1 MKRQIRD
8 MKEGASAGPVR
19 AAIVLPDRPW
29 AGSVLLVRDL
39 LQAAGTLVT
48 RNDDI
53 VASALFDVRL
63 VARSRAPVISF
74 GGLPLASDLTLKR
87 SGDFRVVVVPAQF
100 APAAETT
107 EDDAEYGQWLRQQH
121 ARGALLM
128 SFGGALLLAKSGLL
142 DGREAT
148 GLLSERAIIWHR
160 FPEIRYQPSRR
171 IVAAPDIITVCGI
184 GPTVDACAHLIERFF
199 GMQRARRFLRHTS
212 TEALPADNK
221 LALWSAPHKAHG
233 DAQVLAV
240 QEMLEREMDPVPSLA
255 ALAQHVGLSERS
267 LSRRF
272 ADAVGFNVR
281 QYVAHL
287 RLEYADHLLTSTR
300 LPLAHVARECGY
312 ASASA
317 LSRAFTMAR
326 GKAPRRHRLDH
337 AAWHQRR

>member
-8 MKEGASAGPVR
+8 MKAAVVAAPVR
-19 AAIVLPDRPW
+19 VAILLPDRPW

-39 LQAAGTLVT
+39 LQAAGTLAA
-48 RNDDI
+48 RNDNI
-53 VASALFDVRL
+53 AASALFDVRL
-63 VARSRAPVISF
+63 VARSKAPVISF
-74 GGLPLASDLTLKR
+74 GGLPLAPDLTLQR
-87 SGDFRVVVVPAQF
+87 AGDFRVVIVPAQF

-107 EDDAEYGQWLRQQH
+107 EDDAAYCQWLRRQH
-121 ARGALLM
+121 ASGALLV

-142 DGREAT
+142 GGREAT
-148 GLLSERAIIWHR
+148 GLLSERSIIQRR
-160 FPEIRYQPSRR
+160 FPEIRYQSSRR
-171 IVAAPDIITVCGI
+171 IVAAADIITVCGI

-221 LALWSAPHKAHG
+221 LALWSAPHKGHG

-240 QEMLEREMDPVPSLA
+240 QEVLEREMDPVPSLA

-272 ADAVGFNVR
+272 ADAIGFNVR
-281 QYVAHL
+281 QYAANL
-287 RLEYADHLLTSTR
+287 RLEHADHLLTSTR

-317 LSRAFTMAR
+317 LSRAFSTAR
-326 GKAPRRHRLDH
+326 GTAPRRHRLDH
-337 AAWHQRR
+337 AVGHQRR